1 MTAESNFTR
10 DPRSWLRRSWRFW
23 FGLILSLI
31 SLTWLLVTTNWSETW
46 QALTSA
52 NFTLIVAAIVINILT
67 IPMRSIRW
75 RLMFPI
81 AGRPALGRLTA
92 IMLIGQAINIF
103 MPARLGDVVRAT
115 LVESEHTAYVLGTQ
129 MLRLALDTLMLAVVV
144 LILLFQVSLPQ
155 WWRGPGELLLMIAIL
170 VLLAVSALVLGR
182 RHLLRLVNWL
192 GIYWPAN
199 RGRFLVDGA
208 GEFLRSIEVI
218 ANPILILTL
227 LAWTILIWL
236 LYTAVNYILL
246 AAVGAPLSW
255 LAALFLL
262 AVLLLGIAVPS
273 TPGRVGVYHFLAVQA
288 LAVFGVDQ
296 ATAVSFAILQHLIT
310 VIFPAAIGALLA
322 WRSHITLGERLQRQT
337 G

>member
-1 MTAESNFTR
+1 
-10 DPRSWLRRSWRFW
+10 
-23 FGLILSLI
+23 
-31 SLTWLLVTTNWSETW
+31 
-46 QALTSA
+46 
-52 NFTLIVAAIVINILT
+52 
-67 IPMRSIRW
+67 
-75 RLMFPI
+75 
-81 AGRPALGRLTA
+81 
-92 IMLIGQAINIF
+92 MLIGQAINIF
-103 MPARLGDVVRAT
+103 IPARLGDVVRAT

-322 WRSHITLGERLQRQT
+322 WRSHITLGDRLQRQT